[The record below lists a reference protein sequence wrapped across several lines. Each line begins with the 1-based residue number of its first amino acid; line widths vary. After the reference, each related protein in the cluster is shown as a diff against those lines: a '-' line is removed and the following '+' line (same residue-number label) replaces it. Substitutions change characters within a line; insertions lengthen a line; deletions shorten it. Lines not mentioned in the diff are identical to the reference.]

1 MFNNLKINQKFTVM
15 FAVMI
20 ILFSIGGST
29 LFKSSKVIK
38 NNWSSYLSEVAQRQT
53 LLLDIKA
60 SFGYGGIIHNFKNYV
75 LRRDK
80 KYAKRFI
87 KHYSAINKALDKYS
101 TLKNLTK
108 EESEALTVIRSTLDK
123 YKSGLRTSIFA
134 YESGIDIATIDKQ
147 IIINDTPALEAF
159 DALNAI
165 YDDLTVKSTGLMTST
180 LNSVFIRLAATMA
193 TLITIISLFVLIISR
208 GIVGSMKELIK
219 DLQAVADGNLTVNLE
234 DIYTKDEIGLAQ
246 KTMQSMVKK
255 LNEIIGFTL
264 NVSNQ
269 IVESSAEMKTSS
281 QNISL
286 GATNQAASAEEV
298 AASMEE
304 MSANIQH
311 NNENA
316 KQTESIALKA
326 SEEIQDGNSSV
337 EQTVVSMRIITD
349 KISVIEEIARQTNL
363 LALNAAVEAARAG
376 EHGKGFAVVAAE
388 VRKLAERSQEAATEI
403 NELTS
408 SSLKISETAGD
419 KLATIVPNIEKTA
432 KLVQE
437 ISTASREQNS
447 GAEQVNDALQEL
459 NNIVQQNAAA
469 SEQIALQAD
478 DLFGKGEQLKEV
490 ISFFKMNEHG
500 ANFSHETLSS
510 PVLNAKPEEV
520 SAHNGS
526 LNKKDKGVEIEML
539 ATEPLDKAYEKF

>member
-1 MFNNLKINQKFTVM
+1 MT
-15 FAVMI
+15 
-20 ILFSIGGST
+20 ILLSSGGF
-29 LFKSSKVIK
+29 LLYKSSVSVQ
-38 NNWSSYLSEVAQRQT
+38 NNWNNYLSEVVQRQT
-53 LLLDIKA
+53 LLMDIKA
-60 SFGYGGIIHNFKNYV
+60 NFGYGGIIHNFKNYI
-75 LRRDK
+75 LRGDK

-87 KHYSAINKALDKYS
+87 KHYTAINKALDKYS
-101 TLKNLTK
+101 TLKHLKK
-108 EESEALTVIRSTLDK
+108 EESEALTTIKTTLDG
-123 YKSGLRTSIFA
+123 YKAGLRVSILA
-134 YESGIDIATIDKQ
+134 RESENDIPTIDKQ
-147 IIINDTPALEAF
+147 VKINDTPALEAF
-159 DALNAI
+159 DTLNAI
-165 YDDLTVKSTGLMTST
+165 YNDLTINSTDHMAST
-180 LNSVFIRLAATMA
+180 LESTFIRVVAITGM
-193 TLITIISLFVLIISR
+193 LIIIISLIGFIISR
-208 GIVGSMKELIK
+208 GIVSAMKELIN
-219 DLQAVADGNLTVNLE
+219 DLEAIANGDLTVNLD

-246 KTMQSMVKK
+246 KTMKSMVKK
-255 LNEIIGFTL
+255 LNEIIGIAF

-269 IVESSAEMKTSS
+269 IAESSAEMKDSS

-337 EQTVVSMRIITD
+337 EQTVASMRIITD

-388 VRKLAERSQEAATEI
+388 VRKLAERSQEAAIEI

-408 SSLKISETAGD
+408 SSLKISETAGN

-490 ISFFKMNEHG
+490 ISFFKMNENR
-500 ANFSHETLSS
+500 ANFSNETLSS
-510 PVLNAKPEEV
+510 PVLKAKSEKI

-526 LNKKDKGVEIEML
+526 LNKKDKGVEIELL
-539 ATEPLDKAYEKF
+539 ATEPLDNVYEKF